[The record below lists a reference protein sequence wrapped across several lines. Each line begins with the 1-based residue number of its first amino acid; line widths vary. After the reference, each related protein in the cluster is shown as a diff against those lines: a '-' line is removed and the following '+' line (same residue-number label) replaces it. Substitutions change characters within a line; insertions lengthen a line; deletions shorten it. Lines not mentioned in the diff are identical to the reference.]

1 MGIFIPILYMLEY
14 INRHPIDHDIFNI
27 SNCYH
32 KQISASN
39 NQFREYRRENKQTIT
54 PLKLPIIEN
63 NLICLPTTE
72 AETLVR
78 VWFLLRERG
87 TDLVREKMK
96 DVGMRWCCRFKN
108 KERGKER
115 RTKKEFWCSKKDK
128 EKNLGGAHVC

>member
-1 MGIFIPILYMLEY
+1 MLEY

-39 NQFREYRRENKQTIT
+39 NQFREYRREIKQTIK

-78 VWFLLRERG
+78 V
-87 TDLVREKMK
+87 
-96 DVGMRWCCRFKN
+96 
-108 KERGKER
+108 
-115 RTKKEFWCSKKDK
+115 
-128 EKNLGGAHVC
+128 